1 MSKGKIDKVR
11 LGRLL
16 REGKSQRKCAEIF
29 GVTESAVSRARK
41 DLGIAVAKV
50 TCLEEGARVAQES
63 LDVASQL
70 FRINER
76 ALSLLDEVSGEE
88 NIVKR
93 LAEGIEEAFHSGEDL
108 AQRREVIRKVVQR
121 VSKDR
126 FFALKEMQEI
136 RGQLRFQIEI
146 LQSLYNIREI
156 ATFQGEIINLLGDG
170 DPGMRK
176 EFMRRLQEKCALRRA
191 VTL

>member
-11 LGRLL
+11 LGKLL
-16 REGKSQRKCAEIF
+16 REGKSQRKCAAIF

-93 LAEGIEEAFHSGEDL
+93 LVEGLEEAFHCGEDL
-108 AQRREVIRKVVQR
+108 GKRREVIRKAVQR

-126 FFALKEMQEI
+126 FFALKAMQEI

-156 ATFQGEIINLLGDG
+156 ATFQKKVIELLDEVN
-170 DPGMRK
+170 PEMRVAFLK
-176 EFMRRLQEKCALRRA
+176 KLRDVNALRRA